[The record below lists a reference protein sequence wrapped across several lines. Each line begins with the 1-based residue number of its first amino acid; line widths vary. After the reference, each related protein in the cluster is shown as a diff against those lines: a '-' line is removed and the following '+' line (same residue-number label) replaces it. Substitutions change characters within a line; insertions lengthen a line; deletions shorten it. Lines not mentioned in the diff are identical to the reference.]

1 MPNQPIRAILIDP
14 YTQTVG
20 ELDFIAE
27 PRNYQTLI
35 GCHAVSR
42 FTIDVAT
49 VWLDAGYYTA
59 PKPFKAFWMLQNWL
73 MPLGG
78 RCLMTG
84 CPFEREEE
92 ACSVSKAL
100 LRHVRHFVVWVEA
113 SAVAHVY

>member
-20 ELDFIAE
+20 ELDFIPE
-27 PRNYQTLI
+27 PRNYQALI
-35 GCHAVSR
+35 GCQMVSR

-49 VWLDAGYYTA
+49 VWLDAGYYAA
-59 PKPFKAFWMLQNWL
+59 PKPLKAFWALKNWF

-84 CPFEREEE
+84 FQFEPEEVPCPVPE
-92 ACSVSKAL
+92 AL
-100 LRHVRHFVVWVEA
+100 LRHVRHSVVWVDA
-113 SAVAHVY
+113 SEVAHMH